1 MPNTVLYMFFYQSGP
16 TMTNERPASWRM
28 PSPKQMDKLAR
39 EAARRRD
46 VGQPGPAPNYSLP
59 GEPWDAVLA
68 NPRAPLAD
76 QIVITEKASQA
87 KDVRAA
93 IGSRYGDVLP
103 AEGHLFD
110 LLEPEDVVPAWKR
123 WSPILLRPE
132 GLYGTRPAEGG
143 NKAAKL
149 KAIREALRTAKRVWL
164 ATDCDRE
171 GQLIGQ
177 EILEHY
183 EYGGEVMRVLFTAQ
197 DSQTI
202 RDAFDRAKPNT
213 EYSRLYAAAVAR
225 RQADQI
231 YNLSLT
237 RTATVILGQGARRVI
252 GVGRVKTPTLAI
264 VCKRELEI
272 RNFVPLAYFE
282 IVATAK
288 VAGGQ
293 FQMRHAPQDRI
304 VKPEIAQDVVEAA
317 EGFDGALAVRV
328 EDKRQVPPKLHDLPS
343 LQKLCGSR
351 FGWSAS
357 KTLEVAQELYDG
369 QGKKIITYPRAE
381 VRYLPQSLITDVPR
395 IIAGLRVGQSFSTM
409 PVPEPPV
416 IRRGVSGTFYD
427 KGLEGA
433 SHHAVIPNVNTIDKL
448 PEVWPR
454 LSFDEKKLFDVIAR
468 AYLAAQMPDF
478 RYRQTTA
485 TLDVH
490 GFEFRAAGRQPI
502 DLGWRAAFPEWQP
515 ADEKGDEAQ
524 LLPSLH
530 NGETAQLQDPK
541 IESKETRPPPRYNEG
556 TLIEA
561 MQNAWRF
568 VDDEVLRDR
577 LKEAKGIGTPA
588 TRAEIIGGL
597 KKQGF
602 LIAQGKNIVPTE
614 TGVSLFDVL
623 KQADPALVDPGVTA
637 QLERLLDDVVLG
649 KQEMVGAIDAVC
661 DVAERIISK
670 LKEGAA
676 AGVPSLLG
684 SAVGDGTRTY
694 PPTPAMKRFADSL
707 VRQKGIKPPPGYKTS
722 ISICRKFLSEHAP
735 KKSGGET
742 AGKLDPKS
750 VSPAQLLYAKK
761 LAQGDGLIIPDD
773 ARVNSA
779 AMSAWIDTNRGKK
792 RRKVNRKTS
801 NRPVGSA
808 APQAAPK
815 RSRKRKVNA
824 DAASTAPMSANSSRT
839 PLRIPYGNKEVALKL
854 GARYG
859 SGGWYAPPGVDLSA
873 FGERGWLL

>member
-1 MPNTVLYMFFYQSGP
+1 M
-16 TMTNERPASWRM
+16 
-28 PSPKQMDKLAR
+28 
-39 EAARRRD
+39 
-46 VGQPGPAPNYSLP
+46 
-59 GEPWDAVLA
+59 
-68 NPRAPLAD
+68 AD
-76 QIVITEKASQA
+76 QIVITEKSSQA

-93 IGSRYGDVLP
+93 VGSRYGDILP

-110 LLEPEDVVPAWKR
+110 LLEPEDVVPAWRR

-149 KAIREALRTAKRVWL
+149 RAIREALRTAKRVWL

-183 EYGGEVMRVLFTAQ
+183 EYRGQVMRVLFTAQ

-202 RDAFDRAKPNT
+202 RDAFGRAKPNA
-213 EYSRLYAAAVAR
+213 EYARLYAAAVAR

-272 RNFVPLAYFE
+272 RNFVPIAYFE

-288 VAGGQ
+288 VTGGQ
-293 FQMRHAPQDRI
+293 FQMRHAPQERI
-304 VKPEIAQDVVEAA
+304 VRREIAQDVVKAA
-317 EGFDGALAVRV
+317 EGFEGALAVRV
-328 EDKRQVPPKLHDLPS
+328 EDKRQGPPKLHDLPS

-351 FGWSAS
+351 FGWPAS
-357 KTLEVAQELYDG
+357 KTLAVAQELYDG

-381 VRYLPQSLITDVPR
+381 VRYLPQSLISDVPK
-395 IIAGLRVGQSFSTM
+395 IVAGLRVGQSFSAI
-409 PVPEPPV
+409 PVPDPPV
-416 IRRGVSGTFYD
+416 IRRGASGAFYD

-448 PEVWPR
+448 REVWPR
-454 LSFDEKKLFDVIAR
+454 LTSDEKKLFDVIAR
-468 AYLAAQMPDF
+468 AYLAALMPDF

-485 TLDVH
+485 TLDVR

-524 LLPSLH
+524 LLPPLR
-530 NGETAQLQDPK
+530 NGETAQLHDPK
-541 IESKETRPPPRYNEG
+541 IEDKETRPPPRYNEG

-568 VDDEVLRDR
+568 VDDEVLRER

-597 KKQGF
+597 KKQSF
-602 LIAQGKNIVPTE
+602 LMAQGKHIVPTE
-614 TGVSLFDVL
+614 TGLSLFGVL

-637 QLERLLDDVVLG
+637 QLECLLDDVVVG
-649 KQEMVGAIDAVC
+649 KQEMIGAIDAVC
-661 DVAERIISK
+661 NVAERIIGK
-670 LKEGAA
+670 LKDGAA
-676 AGVPSLLG
+676 AGGPRLLG
-684 SAVGDGTRTY
+684 AATGNGAAY

-722 ISICRKFLSEHAP
+722 ISICRKFLNEHAP
-735 KKSGGET
+735 KKAEGET
-742 AGKLDPKS
+742 AGKPEPKP

-761 LAQGDGLIIPDD
+761 IAQGKGLVIPDE
-773 ARVNSA
+773 AKASSA
-779 AMSAWIDTNRGKK
+779 AMSAWIDSNRDSK
-792 RRKVNRKTS
+792 RRRRGRKIAYKPS
-801 NRPVGSA
+801 GSG
-808 APQAAPK
+808 APQSRGPTK
-815 RSRKRKVNA
+815 RSRKRKAGA
-824 DAASTAPMSANSSRT
+824 DATQSAPAQPYSIAGT
-839 PLRIPYGNKEVALKL
+839 PLRIPYGNKDVAMKL

-859 SGGWYAPPGVDLSA
+859 SAGWYAPPGVDLSA
-873 FGERGWLL
+873 FGERGWL

>member
-1 MPNTVLYMFFYQSGP
+1 M
-16 TMTNERPASWRM
+16 
-28 PSPKQMDKLAR
+28 
-39 EAARRRD
+39 
-46 VGQPGPAPNYSLP
+46 
-59 GEPWDAVLA
+59 
-68 NPRAPLAD
+68 AD
-76 QIVITEKASQA
+76 QIVITEKSSQA

-93 IGSRYGDVLP
+93 VGSRYGDILP

-110 LLEPEDVVPAWKR
+110 LLEPEDVVPEWKR

-183 EYGGEVMRVLFTAQ
+183 EYCGQVMRVLFTAQ
-197 DSQTI
+197 DSRTI
-202 RDAFDRAKPNT
+202 RDAFGRAKPNA
-213 EYSRLYAAAVAR
+213 EYARLYAAAVAR

-237 RTATVILGQGARRVI
+237 RTATVILGRGSRRVI

-272 RNFVPLAYFE
+272 RNFVPIAYFE
-282 IVATAK
+282 VVATAK

-293 FQMRHAPQDRI
+293 FQMWHAPQDRI
-304 VKPEIAQDVVEAA
+304 VRREIAEAA
-317 EGFDGALAVRV
+317 ANAARDFEGALAVRV
-328 EDKRQVPPKLHDLPS
+328 EDKRQGPPKLHDLPS

-351 FGWSAS
+351 FGWPAS

-381 VRYLPQSLITDVPR
+381 VRYLPQSLISDVPK
-395 IIAGLRVGQSFSTM
+395 IVAGLRVAQSFSAI

-416 IRRGVSGTFYD
+416 IRRGSSGSFYD

-448 PEVWPR
+448 QEVWPR
-454 LSFDEKKLFDVIAR
+454 LSSDEKKLFDVIAR
-468 AYLAAQMPDF
+468 AYLAALMPDF

-485 TLDVH
+485 TLDVR
-490 GFEFRAAGRQPI
+490 GFEFRSAGRQPI

-524 LLPSLH
+524 LLPLLH

-541 IESKETRPPPRYNEG
+541 IEDKETRPPPRYNEG

-568 VDDEVLRDR
+568 VEDEILRDR

-614 TGVSLFDVL
+614 TGLSLFGIL

-637 QLERLLDDVVLG
+637 QLECLLDDVVVG

-661 DVAERIISK
+661 DVAERIIGR
-670 LKEGAA
+670 LKESATAGGTPFGGDVVGNGAA
-676 AGVPSLLG
+676 A
-684 SAVGDGTRTY
+684 Y

-707 VRQKGIKPPPGYKTS
+707 SRKGIKPPPGYKTS
-722 ISICRKFLSEHAP
+722 ISICRKFLSDHAP
-735 KKSGGET
+735 KKADGQA
-742 AGKLDPKS
+742 AGRLDPKPA
-750 VSPAQLLYAKK
+750 SPAQLLYATKIALGK
-761 LAQGDGLIIPDD
+761 GLIIPDE
-773 ARVNSA
+773 AKANSA
-779 AMSAWIDTNRGKK
+779 AMAAWIDSNKGTK
-792 RRKVNRKTS
+792 RRQSGRKTAYKPARS
-801 NRPVGSA
+801 IS
-808 APQAAPK
+808 PQSTSPTK
-815 RSRKRKVNA
+815 ISRKCKA
-824 DAASTAPMSANSSRT
+824 DAVEATPALPNLGTGT
-839 PLRIPYGNKEVALKL
+839 PLRIPYGNKEVAMKL

-859 SGGWYAPPGVDLSA
+859 STGWYAPPGVDLSA
-873 FGERGWLL
+873 FGERGWL

>member
-1 MPNTVLYMFFYQSGP
+1 
-16 TMTNERPASWRM
+16 MT
-28 PSPKQMDKLAR
+28 
-39 EAARRRD
+39 
-46 VGQPGPAPNYSLP
+46 
-59 GEPWDAVLA
+59 
-68 NPRAPLAD
+68 D
-76 QIVITEKASQA
+76 QIVITEKTSQA
-87 KDVRAA
+87 KDIRAA
-93 IGSRYGDVLP
+93 VGSRYGDILP
-103 AEGHLFD
+103 AAGHLFD

-149 KAIREALRTAKRVWL
+149 KVIREALRSAKRVWR

-183 EYGGEVMRVLFTAQ
+183 EYRGQVMRVLFTAQ

-202 RDAFDRAKPNT
+202 RDAFGRARPNA
-213 EYSRLYAAAVAR
+213 EYARLYAAAVAR

-272 RNFVPLAYFE
+272 RNFVPIAYFE
-282 IVATAK
+282 VVATAK

-304 VKPEIAQDVVEAA
+304 VRREIAQQIADAA
-317 EGFDGALAVRV
+317 RDFEGALTVRV
-328 EDKRQVPPKLHDLPS
+328 DDKRQGPPKLHNLPS
-343 LQKLCGSR
+343 LQKHCSSR

-381 VRYLPQSLITDVPR
+381 VRYLPQSLISDVPR
-395 IIAGLRVGQSFSTM
+395 IVAGLRVGQSFSAI

-416 IRRGVSGTFYD
+416 IRRGASGTFYD

-433 SHHAVIPNVNTIDKL
+433 SHHAVIPNINAIDKL

-454 LSFDEKKLFDVIAR
+454 LSSDEKKLFDVIAR
-468 AYLAAQMPDF
+468 AYLAALMPDF

-524 LLPSLH
+524 LLPPLR
-530 NGETAQLQDPK
+530 NGETAHLQDPK
-541 IESKETRPPPRYNEG
+541 IEDKETRPPPRYNEG

-602 LIAQGKNIVPTE
+602 LRAQGKHIVPTE
-614 TGVSLFDVL
+614 TGLTLFGVL
-623 KQADPALVDPGVTA
+623 RQADPALVDPGVTA
-637 QLERLLDDVVLG
+637 QLECLLDDVVVG

-661 DVAERIISK
+661 DVAQRIIGK
-670 LKEGAA
+670 LTEGAG
-676 AGVPSLLG
+676 AGGPSLFG
-684 SAVGDGTRTY
+684 AVVVGDAGLR
-694 PPTPAMKRFADSL
+694 PPTPAMKRFADS
-707 VRQKGIKPPPGYKTS
+707 VARQKGIRPPAGYTKSGTICRAFLDQHARKKADGEPPGEPGSKPATRAQ
-722 ISICRKFLSEHAP
+722 IS
-735 KKSGGET
+735 
-742 AGKLDPKS
+742 
-750 VSPAQLLYAKK
+750 
-761 LAQGDGLIIPDD
+761 LAEKIARERGIVIPDE
-773 ARVNSA
+773 
-779 AMSAWIDTNRGKK
+779 T
-792 RRKVNRKTS
+792 
-801 NRPVGSA
+801 
-808 APQAAPK
+808 
-815 RSRKRKVNA
+815 
-824 DAASTAPMSANSSRT
+824 
-839 PLRIPYGNKEVALKL
+839 
-854 GARYG
+854 
-859 SGGWYAPPGVDLSA
+859 
-873 FGERGWLL
+873 